1 MSEGSDEIF
10 GCEDRFAC
18 EEPENAW
25 YVPSSGASTLERMLL
40 GYGLCTL
47 EETSDIWGRW
57 TGATA
62 A

>member
-1 MSEGSDEIF
+1 
-10 GCEDRFAC
+10 
-18 EEPENAW
+18 
-25 YVPSSGASTLERMLL
+25 LERMLL